1 MHPLYISLHTVSYI
15 QKSVNWIQVC
25 LGLFFFLNQLIFIIM
40 LEVSVGKVLFSD
52 INYKRERDSVF
63 TGNRIF
69 NKEDKSEFSF
79 IYIYKFI
86 PK

>member
-1 MHPLYISLHTVSYI
+1 
-15 QKSVNWIQVC
+15 
-25 LGLFFFLNQLIFIIM
+25 M

-79 IYIYKFI
+79 ICIYKFI